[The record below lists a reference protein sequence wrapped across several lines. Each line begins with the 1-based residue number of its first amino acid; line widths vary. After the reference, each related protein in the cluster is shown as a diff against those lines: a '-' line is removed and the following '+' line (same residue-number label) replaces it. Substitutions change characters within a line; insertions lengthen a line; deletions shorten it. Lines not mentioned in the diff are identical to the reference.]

1 MLTDID
7 GLLNDFNRELADYES
22 GLTFDESVYHETE
35 DRLNLIQ
42 RSEDQIRQQH
52 CRDPC
57 TPGSSARRNWRSWMI
72 MRTICPACTGGE
84 AEIEAETELK
94 ELSDRS

>member
-35 DRLNLIQ
+35 GQVESDPA
-42 RSEDQIRQQH
+42 SEDKIRQQH
-52 CRDPC
+52 C
-57 TPGSSARRNWRSWMI
+57 
-72 MRTICPACTGGE
+72 
-84 AEIEAETELK
+84 
-94 ELSDRS
+94 